1 MPKKSLRIFTVA
13 LLATAGAL
21 TPAALTT
28 AAAAAPSVATDS
40 AVITEWNAIAER
52 TIFAENEVPVPAS
65 NLYFGFVSIAMYDAV
80 VSIEG
85 RYEPYAYRPAAHR
98 HASPEVAAATAAYTV
113 LRYYFPSSASLLLD
127 DYLASVAE
135 HPKNAAFVHG
145 ARTGVAAAATLIRS
159 RFGDGRGADV
169 TFDVEPA
176 PGVWRPTL
184 PEFAPFAVP
193 WLGFVEPLTL
203 ESATQFPLDGPN
215 PIDSVAYANEFA
227 ETKAYGENDESQ
239 RSAEQTDTALFF
251 SANIVAQYQA
261 GMRDAVTRRGFDI
274 VDSARAFAI
283 MNTAAADTIISCW
296 RAKFDYPTWR
306 PITAIQLADTDGNP
320 LTEADPDWMPLGVN
334 PPYSEYSSGH
344 ACVTGAASNTFA
356 YLFGPDTMDLI
367 LFSPVTSTTR
377 HYDSS
382 EALDADTMN
391 ARIWLGIHFRD
402 SMEDANQ
409 LGHAVSNWT
418 IANYF
423 RPLE

>member
-1 MPKKSLRIFTVA
+1 MPTKSARMLGVA
-13 LLATAGAL
+13 LLATAGVL
-21 TPAALTT
+21 TPTSL
-28 AAAAAPSVATDS
+28 AAASTTEVTADS
-40 AVITEWNAIAER
+40 SVITEWNAIAER
-52 TIFAENEVPVPAS
+52 TIFAENETPVPAS
-65 NLYFGFVSIAMYDAV
+65 NLYFAFVSIAMYDAV
-80 VSIEG
+80 VATEG
-85 RYEPYAYRPAAHR
+85 RFAPYLEQPSVRSD
-98 HASPEVAAATAAYTV
+98 ASPEVAAATAAYAV
-113 LRYYFPSSASLLLD
+113 LRYYFPTSASELWQ
-127 DYLASVAE
+127 DYQAALTEA
-135 HPKNAAFVHG
+135 PKDAAFVQGIRAG
-145 ARTGVAAAATLIRS
+145 AVAAATLIRA
-159 RFGDGRGADV
+159 RENDGRGADV
-169 TFDVEPA
+169 TLDVEPA
-176 PGVWRPTL
+176 PGVWRPT
-184 PEFAPFAVP
+184 PPDFAPFAVP

-239 RSAEQTDTALFF
+239 RSAEQTEIALFY

-261 GMRDAVTRRGFDI
+261 GMRDAVTRRGLDI
-274 VDSARAFAI
+274 VDTARSFALL
-283 MNTAAADTIISCW
+283 NTATADTIIACW

-356 YLFGPDTMDLI
+356 YLFGPDTMDLN

-391 ARIWLGIHFRD
+391 ARIWLGLHFRD

-409 LGHAVSNWT
+409 LGHTVSDWT
-418 IANYF
+418 IQNYF
-423 RPLE
+423 QATD

>member
-1 MPKKSLRIFTVA
+1 MPTKSARMLGVA
-13 LLATAGAL
+13 LLATAGVL
-21 TPAALTT
+21 TPTSL
-28 AAAAAPSVATDS
+28 AAASTTEVAADS
-40 AVITEWNAIAER
+40 SVITEWNAIAER
-52 TIFAENEVPVPAS
+52 TIFAENETPVPAS
-65 NLYFGFVSIAMYDAV
+65 NLYFAFVSIAMYDAV
-80 VSIEG
+80 VATEG
-85 RYEPYAYRPAAHR
+85 RFAPYLEQPSVRSD
-98 HASPEVAAATAAYTV
+98 ASPEVAAATAAYAV
-113 LRYYFPSSASLLLD
+113 LRYYFPTSASELWQ
-127 DYLASVAE
+127 DYQAALTEA
-135 HPKNAAFVHG
+135 PKDAAFVQGIRAG
-145 ARTGVAAAATLIRS
+145 AVAAATLIRA
-159 RFGDGRGADV
+159 RENDGRGADV
-169 TFDVEPA
+169 TLDVEPA
-176 PGVWRPTL
+176 PGVWRPT
-184 PEFAPFAVP
+184 PPDFAPFAVP

-239 RSAEQTDTALFF
+239 RSAEQTEIALFY

-261 GMRDAVTRRGFDI
+261 GMRDAVTRRGLDI
-274 VDSARAFAI
+274 VDTARSFALL
-283 MNTAAADTIISCW
+283 NTATADTIISCW

-356 YLFGPDTMDLI
+356 YLFGPDTMDLN

-391 ARIWLGIHFRD
+391 ARIWLGLHFRD

-409 LGHAVSNWT
+409 LGHTVSDWT
-418 IANYF
+418 IANHF
-423 RPLE
+423 HPTD